1 MYRMLFLFMLGLG
14 VLLLFG
20 MTVCLYQMLKHIVVG
35 IFGEKKKKGITLLL
49 VAVSVGFILYS
60 VTIWNLGLIILLHFM
75 GFILLIRLV
84 DLVIKKIE
92 KSRNQKFILW
102 QKLQNWYI
110 IPILMTAIVLGYGY
124 WNMYHVE
131 ETNFVITTQKSIREE
146 GYRVALLADVHFGVS
161 VDARELEEIGKKIES
176 ENPDMVVLCGDIVD
190 EHTTYEG
197 MEQVFRILGN
207 IKSKYGTYYVFGN
220 HDRQPYRNNPVFTE
234 ADVIENLSKNGILLL
249 QDEKVQINEE
259 FVLVGR
265 KDASVGNR
273 DRLLDL
279 YQDIDKNDFIL
290 TLDHQ
295 PLEYRVNKELG
306 TDLLL
311 SGHTHAGQ
319 FFPANLIMEMVP
331 FGDAVYGGIKM
342 DSFAAFVT
350 SGLAGWK
357 FPIKTS
363 APAEYVIIDIKKD
376 R

>member
-273 DRLLDL
+273 DKFFVDL
-279 YQDIDKNDFIL
+279 YLFIL
-290 TLDHQ
+290 
-295 PLEYRVNKELG
+295 
-306 TDLLL
+306 
-311 SGHTHAGQ
+311 
-319 FFPANLIMEMVP
+319 
-331 FGDAVYGGIKM
+331 
-342 DSFAAFVT
+342 
-350 SGLAGWK
+350 
-357 FPIKTS
+357 
-363 APAEYVIIDIKKD
+363 
-376 R
+376 